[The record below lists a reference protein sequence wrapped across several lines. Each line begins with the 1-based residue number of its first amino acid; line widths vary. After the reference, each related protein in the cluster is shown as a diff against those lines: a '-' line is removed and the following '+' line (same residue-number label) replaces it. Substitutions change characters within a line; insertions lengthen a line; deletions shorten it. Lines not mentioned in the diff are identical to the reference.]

1 MELDY
6 LGHLERE
13 SARFAAVLDNADRHA
28 SVPSCPDW
36 TADDLLWHLGEVFL
50 FWGTIVRE
58 RLTDPAA
65 AEEAKPDRPADW
77 NGLLSFYERSR
88 TELMQTLRDTP
99 PDESVWTWSDD
110 NTAGF
115 VRRRMAQEALI
126 HRLDAELTANAIT
139 DFDAD
144 LATDGVLEALQYFFS
159 PPVWASWDAD
169 GPAGRLRATDTG
181 TDLLVQL
188 GSFSGLSPNTG
199 KTWDHEP
206 SVMLVD
212 SAEPSF
218 TLSASGRDLD
228 AWLWGRPPL
237 IEPVVDGK
245 AVDLEQ
251 LRAIIAAGID

>member
-13 SARFAAVLDNADRHA
+13 SARFAEVLDDADPQA

-50 FWGTIVRE
+50 FWGTIMRE
-58 RLTDPAA
+58 RLTDPAV
-65 AEEAKPDRPADW
+65 AEDARSDRPTERHA
-77 NGLLSFYERSR
+77 LLDFYERSSS
-88 TELMQTLRDTP
+88 ELMQTLRDTP
-99 PDESVWTWSDD
+99 PDEPIWTWSSD

-126 HRLDAELTANAIT
+126 HRLDAELTADAVT
-139 DFDAD
+139 DFDAE

-159 PPVWASWDAD
+159 PPTWTTWDAD
-169 GPAGRLRATDTG
+169 GPVGRLRATDTG
-181 TDLLVQL
+181 ADWLVQL
-188 GSFSGLSPNTG
+188 GSFSGRSPNTG
-199 KTWDHEP
+199 KTWEHEP
-206 SVMLVD
+206 CLELTD
-212 SAEPSF
+212 SAAPTF

-228 AWLWGRPPL
+228 AWLWGRPQL
-237 IEPVVDGK
+237 VEPVIDGN
-245 AVDLEQ
+245 AADLEL